1 MPNRALVVDANILVR
16 AVIGKRVRAVIE
28 AHAENVSFF
37 IPDVACCEAEEHLA
51 ALVVKRGGDPDKAL
65 ALLRS
70 VGRLLERVG
79 DEVYGDFE
87 AEARER
93 LEMRDQDDWPILAT
107 ALALG
112 CPIWTEDSDFFG
124 CGVATWTSNRV
135 QVFLREAGPREA
147 GAE

>member
-1 MPNRALVVDANILVR
+1 MPNRALVVDANILIR
-16 AVIGKRVRAVIE
+16 AVLGKRVRAVLE

-37 IPDVACCEAEEHLA
+37 MPEVAYCEAEEHLS
-51 ALVVKRGGDPDKAL
+51 ALVAKRGGDPDKAL
-65 ALLRS
+65 TLLRS
-70 VGRLLERVG
+70 LGRLLERVG

-93 LEMRDQDDWPILAT
+93 LEMRDQDDWPVLAT
-107 ALALG
+107 ALALR

-135 QVFLREAGPREA
+135 QVFLREAGPQGGGTE
-147 GAE
+147 

>member
-16 AVIGKRVRAVIE
+16 AVLGKRVREVME

-37 IPDVACCEAEEHLA
+37 IPEAAYCEAEEHLA
-51 ALVVKRGGDPDKAL
+51 ALAVKRGGDPEKAL

-70 VGRLLERVG
+70 LGRLLERVG

-93 LEMRDQDDWPILAT
+93 LEMRDQDDWPILAA

-135 QVFLREAGPREA
+135 KVFLREAGPREG
-147 GAE
+147 GAD

>member
-1 MPNRALVVDANILVR
+1 MPSRALVVDANILVR
-16 AVIGKRVRAVIE
+16 AVLGKRVREVLE
-28 AHAENVSFF
+28 AHVENVSFF
-37 IPDVACCEAEEHLA
+37 VPEVAYCEAEEHLA

-70 VGRLLERVG
+70 LGRLLERVG

-135 QVFLREAGPREA
+135 QVFLRDS